1 MKQKYI
7 PCENVIP
14 YDQSVRWTI
23 HNNYFQQKGGDAWKG
38 DVPYYTTSNE
48 AAAMQNAQIVYR
60 AIQLMEQEGS
70 LAPTDQINV
79 LEIASGLGLFAINF
93 IQALRQLD
101 EEELRYS
108 DRLHFLFTDY
118 AEKNLHDAAQNP
130 YLQSLRNEGI
140 LDFYVVDAMNP
151 QMMRRL
157 GDTHEQQTPRCCAV
171 IANYLHCVL
180 PLSVIKKTNG
190 RWYEKFVQASLPIPE
205 GVTDTERYLKEMIAH
220 PTDEQI
226 INHLR
231 EKVFWGEIEE
241 DFFHDILHR
250 DVIQELTDSFSAA
263 TVIYPHGSLTSIDQT
278 LPLLLDGGVVII
290 SDKGYES
297 AYRMQGEF
305 ECTPSIHGNCFAH
318 SFNFPVAE
326 HYALKRKCCAVRT
339 NNPDYSIQTLLIEK
353 RKEAKLNT
361 LFRDIYITKS
371 SNVDASDFY
380 HAGSL
385 YRDRKQYVVA
395 SRFYQRALQISPH
408 DTRTLYYLGLTYF
421 QLNMPE
427 EALTAFQKGKHYDYF
442 SEYDFN
448 FEEGRALHSL
458 GKYENALEAYSKAN
472 TKEEHYVTHNNIG
485 LCLKLLGDIDGAT
498 EHFERAL
505 SLNPHYER
513 AKKELEELRTQ
524 Y

>member
-7 PCENVIP
+7 PCEDICP
-14 YDQSVRWTI
+14 YDQSVRWEI

-38 DVPYYTTSNE
+38 DIPYYTASNE
-48 AAAMQNAQIVYR
+48 AAAMQNARIVFR
-60 AIQLMEQEGS
+60 ALQLMEQEGS
-70 LAPTDQINV
+70 LDPDEQINV

-101 EEELRYS
+101 GEELRYS

-118 AEKNLHDAAQNP
+118 AEKNLGDAAQNP

-151 QMMRRL
+151 QTMRRL
-157 GDTHEQQTPRCCAV
+157 GDTQEQQTPKCCAV

-190 RWYEKFVQASLPIPE
+190 RWYEKFVQTSLPIPE
-205 GVTDTERYLKEMIAH
+205 DVTDTERYLKEMIAH

-241 DFFHDILHR
+241 NFFHDILHR
-250 DVIQELTDSFSAA
+250 DVIQELTDSFSTA
-263 TVIYPHGSLTSIDQT
+263 TVIYPHGSLTSIDHT
-278 LPLLLDGGVVII
+278 LPFMPDGGVIII
-290 SDKGYES
+290 SDKGYEN
-297 AYRMQGEF
+297 ANRMQGEF
-305 ECTPSIHGNCFAH
+305 ECTPSIHGNSFAH

-326 HYALKRKCCAVRT
+326 HYALKRECCAVRT
-339 NNPDYSIQTLLIEK
+339 NNPNYSIQTLLIEK
-353 RKEAKLNT
+353 RKEAKLDT
-361 LFRDIYITKS
+361 LFRDIYITRN

-385 YRDRKQYVVA
+385 YRDQKQHVLA
-395 SRFYQRALQISPH
+395 ARFYQRALQICPH
-408 DTRTLYYLGLTYF
+408 DVRTLYYLGLMYF
-421 QLNMPE
+421 QLDMPE
-427 EALTAFQKGKHYDYF
+427 EALAAFQNGKNNDYF
-442 SEYDFN
+442 SEYDFD
-448 FEEGRALHSL
+448 FEEGRALHAL
-458 GKYENALEAYSKAN
+458 GKYEDALEAYSNAN
-472 TKEEHYVTHNNIG
+472 IQEEHYVNHNNIG

-498 EHFERAL
+498 EHFKRAL
-505 SLNPHYER
+505 FLNPHYER
-513 AKKELEELRTQ
+513 AKKELEELRT
-524 Y
+524 